1 MEAKSYKKQQERK
14 QQKVLPSEPE
24 YRIVHR
30 GEMSMQD
37 FTNERSSSRIRRP
50 NELVVTVNLPGVES
64 AKNVELDIFEKRL
77 LLQCSKP
84 LYKLDVSTLINFHDS
99 TTVVSQ
105 ASAHGCFFITHNIC
119 TRGHLHTREWV
130 LTWDTTVYIL
140 AIVDC

>member
-1 MEAKSYKKQQERK
+1 
-14 QQKVLPSEPE
+14 
-24 YRIVHR
+24 
-30 GEMSMQD
+30 MQD

-119 TRGHLHTREWV
+119 TRGRLPGIETHTFMFV
-130 LTWDTTVYIL
+130 TSQFLACFNFDTTIMSTFDYKS
-140 AIVDC
+140 